1 MSIKSSLP
9 VLLILACCIE
19 ATGDEQG
26 LVKSM
31 IGYTELQTN
40 LPGGRHANVRTMRAM
55 VSQIDGSNRAELA
68 PQLVD
73 DPNVW
78 TQFAGWSPSG
88 VEAIVARGWQ
98 DPKNAEWE
106 ETNRTFRM
114 EPGNWMLD
122 SFLVTM
128 KGNESRNVTAVDRIS
143 HYNGGLFFLPDRRT
157 LGFTALMNGVSKPY
171 LMDLDGRNKRDVSG
185 DGSGFAYGYS
195 AAPDGKRISYHEN
208 YQIFIAN
215 ADGTNKH
222 PIPTGNPFNFGPT
235 WSPDGQWLLFL
246 SGEHGHSNPY
256 IVRRDGQELR
266 KLADQNSYQGWIL
279 FLDVDDFHQGSSDTP
294 VWSADGQTVFFTL
307 KTATTKTATTT
318 ELCQVDLEGKSTQL
332 TTSPEGTLHYH
343 PKPSN
348 DGNWL
353 LYGSMRNGIRQLF
366 VRNLRTQAEH
376 QITRLSEGRGA
387 MWPHWQPAQLPP
399 EP

>member
-1 MSIKSSLP
+1 MRFRSCLH
-9 VLLILACCIE
+9 VLLILSSCLE
-19 ATGDEQG
+19 ATGDELE
-26 LVKSM
+26 LVKSL
-31 IGYTELQTN
+31 IGYTDLQTD
-40 LPGGRHANVRTMRAM
+40 LPGGRHANVRTMRAI

-68 PQLVD
+68 PQLLD
-73 DPNVW
+73 DPNAW

-88 VEAIVARGWQ
+88 AEAIVAQGWQ
-98 DPKNAEWE
+98 DPENAEWE
-106 ETNRTFRM
+106 ESNRTFRM
-114 EPGNWMLD
+114 DPGKWMLD
-122 SFLVTM
+122 SYLVSL
-128 KGNESRNVTAVDRIS
+128 KGNESLNVTGVDRVS

-215 ADGTNKH
+215 ADGTGKQH
-222 PIPTGNPFNFGPT
+222 IPTGNPFNFGPM

-246 SGEHGHSNPY
+246 SGEHGRSNPY
-256 IVRRDGQELR
+256 LVRSDGQELR
-266 KLADQNSYQGWIL
+266 KLADQKGYQGWIL

-294 VWSADGQTVFFTL
+294 VWSADGRSVFFT
-307 KTATTKTATTT
+307 TKTSAAT
-318 ELCQVDLEGKSTQL
+318 ELCQVDLLGQITQL
-332 TTSPEGTLHYH
+332 TNSPEGTLHYH

-348 DGNWL
+348 DGKWL
-353 LYGSMRNGIRQLF
+353 LYGSMRNGVRQLF

-376 QITRLSEGRGA
+376 QITQLTKGHGA
-387 MWPHWQPAQLPP
+387 MWPHWQPT
-399 EP
+399 E

>member
-1 MSIKSSLP
+1 MSIKSCLP
-9 VLLILACCIE
+9 VLLTLTFCIA
-19 ATGDEQG
+19 ATGDEPG
-26 LVKSM
+26 LVKSL

-40 LPGGRHANVRTMRAM
+40 LPGGRHANVRTMRAI
-55 VSQIDGSNRAELA
+55 VSQLDGSTREELA

-88 VEAIVARGWQ
+88 AEAIVARGWQ
-98 DPKNAEWE
+98 DPENAKWE

-122 SFLVTM
+122 SFLVSL
-128 KGNESRNVTAVDRIS
+128 KNKESLNVTAVDRVS

-157 LGFTALMNGVSKPY
+157 LGFTALMNGISKPY

-195 AAPDGKRISYHEN
+195 ASPDGKIISYHEN

-215 ADGTNKH
+215 ADGTNKQH
-222 PIPTGNPFNFGPT
+222 IPTGNPFNFGPT

-256 IVRRDGQELR
+256 VVRRDGQDLR

-294 VWSADGQTVFFTL
+294 VWSADGQSVFFT
-307 KTATTKTATTT
+307 TQTATTT
-318 ELCQVDLEGKSTQL
+318 ELCQVDLEGKFTQL
-332 TTSPEGTLHYH
+332 TTSQEGTMHYH

-353 LYGSMRNGIRQLF
+353 LYGSMRNGVRQLF
-366 VRNLRTQAEH
+366 VRNLKTSAEH
-376 QITRLSEGRGA
+376 QITHLTKGRGA
-387 MWPHWQPAQLPP
+387 MWPHWQFAQLPS
-399 EP
+399 ER

>member
-1 MSIKSSLP
+1 
-9 VLLILACCIE
+9 
-19 ATGDEQG
+19 
-26 LVKSM
+26 
-31 IGYTELQTN
+31 
-40 LPGGRHANVRTMRAM
+40 
-55 VSQIDGSNRAELA
+55 
-68 PQLVD
+68 
-73 DPNVW
+73 
-78 TQFAGWSPSG
+78 
-88 VEAIVARGWQ
+88 
-98 DPKNAEWE
+98 
-106 ETNRTFRM
+106 M

-122 SFLVTM
+122 SFLVSL
-128 KGNESRNVTAVDRIS
+128 KSKESLNVTAVDRVS

-157 LGFTALMNGVSKPY
+157 LGFTALMNGISKPY

-195 AAPDGKRISYHEN
+195 ASPDGKIISYHEN

-215 ADGTNKH
+215 ADGTNKQH
-222 PIPTGNPFNFGPT
+222 IPTGNPFNFGPT

-256 IVRRDGQELR
+256 VVRRDGQDLR

-294 VWSADGQTVFFTL
+294 VWSANGQSVFF
-307 KTATTKTATTT
+307 TTKTATTT

-353 LYGSMRNGIRQLF
+353 LYGSMRSGVRQLF
-366 VRNLRTQAEH
+366 VRNLKTSAEH
-376 QITRLSEGRGA
+376 QITHLTKGRGA
-387 MWPHWQPAQLPP
+387 MWPHWQPAQLPS
-399 EP
+399 EL

>member
-1 MSIKSSLP
+1 MSIKSCLP
-9 VLLILACCIE
+9 VLLTLTFCIA
-19 ATGDEQG
+19 ATGDEPG
-26 LVKSM
+26 LVKSL

-40 LPGGRHANVRTMRAM
+40 LPGGRHVNVRTMRAM
-55 VSQIDGSNRAELA
+55 VSQIDGSNREELA

-73 DPNVW
+73 DPNAW

-88 VEAIVARGWQ
+88 AEAIVARGWQ
-98 DPKNAEWE
+98 DPENAKWE

-122 SFLVTM
+122 SFLVSL
-128 KGNESRNVTAVDRIS
+128 KSKESLNVTAVDRVS

-157 LGFTALMNGVSKPY
+157 LGFTALMNGISKPY

-195 AAPDGKRISYHEN
+195 ASPDGKIISYHEN

-215 ADGTNKH
+215 ANGANKQH
-222 PIPTGNPFNFGPT
+222 IPTGNPFNFGPT

-256 IVRRDGQELR
+256 VVRRDGQDLR

-294 VWSADGQTVFFTL
+294 VWSADGQSVFF
-307 KTATTKTATTT
+307 TTKTATTT
-318 ELCQVDLEGKSTQL
+318 ELCQVDLEGKFTQL
-332 TTSPEGTLHYH
+332 TTSQEGTLHYH

-353 LYGSMRNGIRQLF
+353 LYGSMRNGVRQLF
-366 VRNLRTQAEH
+366 VRNLKTSAEH
-376 QITRLSEGRGA
+376 QITHLTKGRGA
-387 MWPHWQPAQLPP
+387 RWPHWQPAQLAS
-399 EP
+399 ER

>member
-1 MSIKSSLP
+1 MSMSIKSCLP
-9 VLLILACCIE
+9 VLLTLTFCIA
-19 ATGDEQG
+19 ATGDEPG
-26 LVKSM
+26 LVKSL

-40 LPGGRHANVRTMRAM
+40 LPGGRHVNVRTMRAM
-55 VSQIDGSNRAELA
+55 VSQIDGSNRKELA

-73 DPNVW
+73 DPNAW

-88 VEAIVARGWQ
+88 AEAIVARGWQ
-98 DPKNAEWE
+98 DPENAKWE

-122 SFLVTM
+122 SFLVSL
-128 KGNESRNVTAVDRIS
+128 KSKESLNVTAVDRVS

-157 LGFTALMNGVSKPY
+157 LGFTALMNGISKPY

-195 AAPDGKRISYHEN
+195 ASPDGKIISYHEN

-215 ADGTNKH
+215 ADGTNKQH
-222 PIPTGNPFNFGPT
+222 IPTGNPFNFGPT

-256 IVRRDGQELR
+256 VVRRDGQDLR

-294 VWSADGQTVFFTL
+294 VWSADGQSVFF
-307 KTATTKTATTT
+307 TTKTATTT
-318 ELCQVDLEGKSTQL
+318 ELCQVDLEGKFTQL
-332 TTSPEGTLHYH
+332 TTSQEGTLHYH

-353 LYGSMRNGIRQLF
+353 LYGSMRNGVRQLF
-366 VRNLRTQAEH
+366 VRNLKTSAEH
-376 QITRLSEGRGA
+376 QITRLTKGRGA
-387 MWPHWQPAQLPP
+387 MWPHWQPAQLAS
-399 EP
+399 ER